1 MSTLKVTHLQNE
13 NGTGPAMSI
22 AVGGGVTFAGI
33 STFYGAIDLQ
43 TPTDLRVAAGATIS
57 GSTNEVIVR
66 TADASSTALRLRSD
80 GGGTNGGH
88 LEGEGPKI
96 TFDAKRGNDGANSS
110 ASYIQQVAIG
120 DLGSSWPVD
129 LAFGVRRF
137 GSSFEALRIAST
149 GNVGI
154 GTDNPN
160 RTLSVFDTAPIIAL
174 QNSTTGTGT
183 EDGFQLQSGGSD
195 AYIVNYETGSTI
207 FYTAGAERLRI
218 TSAGDLNIGSLFN
231 TSSSSGFGIGHTITN
246 VANNRTGCIKLQADG
261 NNNAYYNVL
270 EVYNGSSLKCNIKA
284 DGNIVLASGS
294 GIDFSAT
301 AGSGISA
308 GGGILDDYE
317 EGSFT
322 PGITINGSSTT
333 ASHAFGQYVKIGR
346 LVTCFGRL
354 TLTSNGSGTGA
365 SVFTGLPFTV
375 ADLVSTTALEGG
387 GFFAYQVN
395 VSGVYGAMTILPSQ
409 NSTDAAIYYAQ
420 SANGNMTGAT
430 ENNIANDF
438 DSRFVFSYHA
448 A

>member
-1 MSTLKVTHLQNE
+1 MTIINVNSISGINSITAQGASGIEFFDSSGNSVQKVTGDGLTV
-13 NGTGPAMSI
+13 GT
-22 AVGGGVTFAGI
+22 
-33 STFYGAIDLQ
+33 
-43 TPTDLRVAAGATIS
+43 GATIS

-96 TFDAKRGNDGANSS
+96 TFDAKRGADGGNSP

-270 EVYNGSSLKCNIKA
+270 EVYNGSSLTCNIKA

-294 GIDFSAT
+294 GIDFHNYGTGTGVS
-301 AGSGISA
+301 SNL
-308 GGGILDDYE
+308 LDDYE
-317 EGSFT
+317 EGTWTVTLSTSGGGMAYTVSNSTGYYTKIGDVVHAWWYSGVLNVTNNGVGSARLSGLPFNSAKLSLNYGVVSTTHNTSFT
-322 PGITINGSSTT
+322 PATDSGYVGTNNDTIVFQPTGDTTSSNWIQANTR
-333 ASHAFGQYVKIGR
+333 Y
-346 LVTCFGRL
+346 L
-354 TLTSNGSGTGA
+354 
-365 SVFTGLPFTV
+365 
-375 ADLVSTTALEGG
+375 
-387 GFFAYQVN
+387 
-395 VSGVYGAMTILPSQ
+395 MIL
-409 NSTDAAIYYAQ
+409 
-420 SANGNMTGAT
+420 AT
-430 ENNIANDF
+430 YKAT
-438 DSRFVFSYHA
+438 
-448 A
+448 

>member
-120 DLGSSWPVD
+120 DLSSSWPVD

-308 GGGILDDYE
+308 GGGVLDDYE
-317 EGSFT
+317 EGT
-322 PGITINGSSTT
+322 WTVTLSSSGGGMAYTVSNST
-333 ASHAFGQYVKIGR
+333 GYYTKIGDVVHAWWYSGVLNVTNNGVGSAR
-346 LVTCFGRL
+346 L
-354 TLTSNGSGTGA
+354 S
-365 SVFTGLPFTV
+365 GLPFNS
-375 ADLVSTTALEGG
+375 ANLSENYGLVSTTHNTA
-387 GFFAYQVN
+387 FTPATD
-395 VSGVYGAMTILPSQ
+395 SGYVQTNDDTVVFQP
-409 NSTDAAIYYAQ
+409 
-420 SANGNMTGAT
+420 TGAT
-430 ENNIANDF
+430 SSSNWTQANTI
-438 DSRFVFSYHA
+438 YLMILA
-448 A
+448 TYKAT